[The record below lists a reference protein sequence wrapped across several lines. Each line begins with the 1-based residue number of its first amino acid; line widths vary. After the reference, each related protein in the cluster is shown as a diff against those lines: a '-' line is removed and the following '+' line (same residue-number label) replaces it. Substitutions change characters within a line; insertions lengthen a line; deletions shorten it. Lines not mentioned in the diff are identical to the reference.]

1 MNILSRQ
8 YISTTAELTE
18 WLEDLNFT
26 VEVYY
31 NRTRFRYNLDDT
43 ETWFWA
49 SDVSANGYCYAIE
62 LYNNGI
68 LISNG
73 LNMTSTYFAFIAP
86 ENEDDSWVCDTTA
99 SGGNLLVQKNIPN
112 SGLQLSH
119 DSIKLE
125 QYYEPQTEEM
135 TLNKY
140 FMNIIPYRSTNW
152 VYQSGFTYLPLTS
165 HIHNYYRDNYPSV
178 GQIVEV
184 TINEKTFILI
194 IRDDGGSY
202 YNDMY
207 SGSKKTVALRI
218 A

>member
-8 YISTTAELTE
+8 YISTSAELTE

-26 VEVYY
+26 VEENYG
-31 NRTRFRYNLDDT
+31 RTRFRYNLDDT
-43 ETWFWA
+43 ETWFSG
-49 SDVSANGYCYAIE
+49 SDFTRQTCYAIE

-68 LISNG
+68 LLSTG
-73 LNMTSTYFAFIAP
+73 LKMTSLYCAFIAP
-86 ENEDDSWVCDTTA
+86 ENEDDSWVCE
-99 SGGNLLVQKNIPN
+99 SSNGNLLVVKGIPN
-112 SGLQLSH
+112 SGLQFSH

-125 QYYEPQTEEM
+125 QYYDVQTEEM

-140 FMNIIPYRSTNW
+140 FMNIIPYRSMNW
-152 VYQSGFTYLPLTS
+152 VYQIGYNNYPLTS
-165 HIHNYYRDNYPSV
+165 HIHNYFHDDYPSV

-194 IRDDGGSY
+194 IRDDGGFY

-207 SGSKKTVALRI
+207 NGSKKTIALRT